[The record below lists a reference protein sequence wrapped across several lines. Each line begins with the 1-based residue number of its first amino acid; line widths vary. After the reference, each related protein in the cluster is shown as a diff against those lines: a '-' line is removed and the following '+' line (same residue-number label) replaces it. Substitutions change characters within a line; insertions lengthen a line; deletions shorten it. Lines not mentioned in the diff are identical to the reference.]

1 VPEIHQLIPNP
12 EDLLALEPEEVA
24 PLLLQVI
31 CSGGG
36 PTPQQALKRG
46 NFFHSSSP
54 ASPVRGYPP
63 AFRDKIYEVLAAA
76 WVWLERE
83 GMLLPAPSHQDPDWV
98 YVSQRGRALMA
109 KENFEAY
116 RYSHML
122 PRKALHPAIAASAFA
137 LFMRGHYDTV
147 VFEAFRAVEV
157 AVRVAAGLPQDQLG
171 VPLMRKA
178 FVRLTGPLADTSL
191 VEAEQEAMS
200 NLFAGAIGLFK
211 NPTSHRIAAIDK
223 PQDAVDLVMFA
234 NYLLRLVDQRAQA
247 RPQQSGP

>member
-1 VPEIHQLIPNP
+1 MPEIHQLIPNP

-36 PTPQQALKRG
+36 PTPRQALKRG
-46 NFFHSSSP
+46 NFFNPSSP
-54 ASPVRGYPP
+54 TSPVRGYPQE
-63 AFRDKIYEVLAAA
+63 FQDRIYEVLASA

-83 GMLLPAPSHQDPDWV
+83 GMLLPAPGHQDPDWV
-98 YVSQRGRALMA
+98 YISQRGRALLS

-116 RYSHML
+116 RYSQML
-122 PRKALHPAIAASAFA
+122 PRKALHPVIAASTFA

-157 AVRVAAGLPQDQLG
+157 AVRTAAGLPQDQLG

-178 FVRLTGPLADTSL
+178 FAKLTGPLTDTSL
-191 VEAEQEAMS
+191 LEAEQEAMS

-211 NPTSHRIAAIDK
+211 NPTSHRLAAIDK
-223 PQDAVDLVMFA
+223 PQDAVDLVMLA
-234 NYLLRLVDQRAQA
+234 NYLLRLVDQRAA
-247 RPQQSGP
+247 AKAGP